1 MSDDGLKAPMP
12 GLGPWVA
19 RMVAAALLVVA
30 VVGSP
35 VWAQPVISG
44 ITRARLDLKLSLPV
58 AGRVEQLVVNEG
70 DRVRKGDLILS
81 LDKTLEALEV
91 DRRKL
96 LLDDVAK
103 LGELRQREAVLREQ
117 VANARS
123 LLATQVVSRKQV
135 EDEEMVHRDV
145 LAQLG
150 GLEMAKKRER
160 VEYELAQE
168 ALARRILRAP
178 ADGTIA
184 KIHFRVGESLAANEP
199 AVGLVDIARV
209 RFVGTLPASAAARL
223 AVGMTARLAL
233 SRDGDEI
240 VRQARISFVSP
251 LTDAASGLVEVIAEF
266 DNADKAVRPGIAG
279 QMSVHPGASR
289 GPAPAAR
296 PASDA
301 AR

>member
-1 MSDDGLKAPMP
+1 MHAACKTPVAGLKHWPAS
-12 GLGPWVA
+12 L
-19 RMVAAALLVVA
+19 VAAAAVVLA

-35 VWAQPVISG
+35 VWAQTVISG

-58 AGRVEQLVVNEG
+58 AGRVELLAVNEG

-117 VANARS
+117 VANVRG
-123 LLATQVVSRKQV
+123 LLETQVVSRKQV
-135 EDEEMVHRDV
+135 EDEEMVYRDV

-160 VEYELAQE
+160 VEHELAQE

-199 AVGLVDIARV
+199 AVGLVDISRV
-209 RFVGTLPASAAARL
+209 RFVGTLPASAVARL

-279 QMSVHPGASR
+279 QMSVQVGAGR
-289 GPAPAAR
+289 ALPPAGRPAPDSTR
-296 PASDA
+296 
-301 AR
+301 

>member
-1 MSDDGLKAPMP
+1 MGRVS
-12 GLGPWVA
+12 VRA
-19 RMVAAALLVVA
+19 RAAALLLLA
-30 VVGSP
+30 VLACP
-35 VWAQPVISG
+35 VSVSAQLVISG

-58 AGRVEQLVVNEG
+58 AGRVEQLLVNEG
-70 DRVRKGDLILS
+70 DHVNKGDVILS

-96 LLDDVAK
+96 LLDDVSK

-123 LLATQVVSRKQV
+123 LQATQLISRKQV
-135 EDEEMVHRDV
+135 EDEEMVYRDV

-150 GLEMAKKRER
+150 GLEIAKKRER

-168 ALARRILRAP
+168 ALSRRILRAP

-184 KIHFRVGESLAANEP
+184 KINFRVGESLAANDS
-199 AVGLVDIARV
+199 AVTLVDITKV
-209 RFVGTLPASAAARL
+209 RFVGTLPAGAAARL
-223 AVGMTARLAL
+223 SAGMTGRLAL
-233 SRDGDEI
+233 ARDGGEI

-279 QMSVHPGASR
+279 QMPVQLGAAR
-289 GPAPAAR
+289 GGAPAAR
-296 PASDA
+296 RASDPA
-301 AR
+301 P

>member
-1 MSDDGLKAPMP
+1 MGGFKAQR
-12 GLGPWVA
+12 LGMKRLSA
-19 RMVAAALLVVA
+19 GATAAALLVLVLVA
-30 VVGSP
+30 FASSAFAQGVV
-35 VWAQPVISG
+35 SG
-44 ITRARLDLKLSLPV
+44 ITRAKLDLKLSLPV
-58 AGRVEQLVVNEG
+58 AGRVEQLAVNEG

-103 LGELRQREAVLREQ
+103 LGELRLREGVLREQ

-123 LLATQVVSRKQV
+123 LLVTQVMSRKQV
-135 EDEEMVHRDV
+135 EDEEMVYREV

-150 GLEMAKKRER
+150 GLEMAKKRDR

-199 AVGLVDIARV
+199 AVGLVDITRV

-223 AVGMTARLAL
+223 TVGMTARLAL
-233 SRDGDEI
+233 ARDGGEI
-240 VRQARISFVSP
+240 VRQARVSFVSP

-266 DNADKAVRPGIAG
+266 DNADRAVRPGIAG
-279 QMSVHPGASR
+279 QMQIDVGAGR
-289 GPAPAAR
+289 GVLPAVQR
-296 PASDA
+296 ASDRA
-301 AR
+301 K

>member
-1 MSDDGLKAPMP
+1 MGRVS
-12 GLGPWVA
+12 VRA
-19 RMVAAALLVVA
+19 RAAALLLLA
-30 VVGSP
+30 VLACP
-35 VWAQPVISG
+35 VSVSAQLVISG

-58 AGRVEQLVVNEG
+58 AGRVEQLLVNEG
-70 DRVRKGDLILS
+70 DHVNKGDVILS

-96 LLDDVAK
+96 LLDDVSK

-123 LLATQVVSRKQV
+123 LQATQLISRKQV
-135 EDEEMVHRDV
+135 EDEEMVYRDV

-150 GLEMAKKRER
+150 GLEIAKKRER

-168 ALARRILRAP
+168 ALSRRILRAP

-184 KIHFRVGESLAANEP
+184 KINFRVGESLAANDS
-199 AVGLVDIARV
+199 AVTLVDITKV
-209 RFVGTLPASAAARL
+209 RFVGTLPAGAAARL
-223 AVGMTARLAL
+223 SAGMTGRLSLA
-233 SRDGDEI
+233 RDGGEI

-279 QMSVHPGASR
+279 QMPINLGAVR
-289 GPAPAAR
+289 GAAPAVR
-296 PASDA
+296 RASDPA
-301 AR
+301 K

>member
-1 MSDDGLKAPMP
+1 MSAGFQIKV
-12 GLGPWVA
+12 LGMKRLSACGMAV
-19 RMVAAALLVVA
+19 ALLVLA
-30 VVGSP
+30 VFASP
-35 VWAQPVISG
+35 VSAQLVVSG

-70 DRVRKGDLILS
+70 DWVSKGDLILS

-96 LLDDVAK
+96 LLDDVSK
-103 LGELRQREAVLREQ
+103 LNELRQREGVLREQ

-123 LLATQVVSRKQV
+123 LLMTPVISRKQV
-135 EDEEMVHRDV
+135 EDEEMVYRDV

-199 AVGLVDIARV
+199 AVGLVDISKV
-209 RFVGTLPASAAARL
+209 RFVGTLPANAAARL
-223 AVGMTARLAL
+223 TVGMTAWLAL
-233 SRDGDEI
+233 AREGGEI
-240 VRQARISFVSP
+240 VRRARISFVSP

-266 DNADKAVRPGIAG
+266 DNADKVVRPGIAG
-279 QMSVHPGASR
+279 QMPIHVGASR
-289 GPAPAAR
+289 SVAPAVR
-296 PASDA
+296 RASA
-301 AR
+301 PSQ

>member
-1 MSDDGLKAPMP
+1 MSSMFHTKILNMKRWSCRG
-12 GLGPWVA
+12 WV
-19 RMVAAALLVVA
+19 VAQLLLVVFSSPVSA
-30 VVGSP
+30 QLVVG
-35 VWAQPVISG
+35 G

-58 AGRVEQLVVNEG
+58 AGRVEQLAVNEG

-81 LDKTLEALEV
+81 LDKTLEVLEV

-96 LLDDVAK
+96 LLEDVSK
-103 LGELRQREAVLREQ
+103 LNELRQREGVLREQ

-123 LLATQVVSRKQV
+123 LLATPVISRKQV
-135 EDEEMVHRDV
+135 EDEEMVYRDV

-150 GLEMAKKRER
+150 GLEIAKKREK

-199 AVGLVDIARV
+199 AVSLVDISRAR
-209 RFVGTLPASAAARL
+209 FIGTLPASAAAQL
-223 AVGMTARLAL
+223 KVGMSARLELA
-233 SRDGDEI
+233 REGGEI
-240 VRQARISFVSP
+240 VRQAKISFVSP

-266 DNADKAVRPGIAG
+266 NNADKVVRPGIAG
-279 QMSVHPGASR
+279 QMHINTDAGRSDAPSSKRASA
-289 GPAPAAR
+289 PAP
-296 PASDA
+296 
-301 AR
+301 

>member
-1 MSDDGLKAPMP
+1 MGGFKAQR
-12 GLGPWVA
+12 LGMKRLSA
-19 RMVAAALLVVA
+19 GATAAALLVLVLVA
-30 VVGSP
+30 FASSAFAQGVV
-35 VWAQPVISG
+35 SG
-44 ITRARLDLKLSLPV
+44 ITRAKLDLKLSLPV
-58 AGRVEQLVVNEG
+58 AGRVEQLAVNEG

-103 LGELRQREAVLREQ
+103 LGELRLREGVLREQ

-123 LLATQVVSRKQV
+123 LLVTQVMSRKQV
-135 EDEEMVHRDV
+135 EDEEMVYRDV

-199 AVGLVDIARV
+199 AVGLVDITRV

-223 AVGMTARLAL
+223 TVGMTARLAL
-233 SRDGDEI
+233 ARDGGEI
-240 VRQARISFVSP
+240 VRQARVSFVSP

-266 DNADKAVRPGIAG
+266 DNADRAVRPGIAG
-279 QMSVHPGASR
+279 QMQIDVGAGR
-289 GPAPAAR
+289 GVLPAVQR
-296 PASDA
+296 ASDRA
-301 AR
+301 K

>member
-1 MSDDGLKAPMP
+1 MSALACKTPAAGLQ
-12 GLGPWVA
+12 PWRA
-19 RMVAAALLVVA
+19 SLVAAAAVVLA
-30 VVGSP
+30 LVGSP
-35 VWAQPVISG
+35 VGAQTVISG

-58 AGRVEQLVVNEG
+58 AGRVEQLAVNEG

-117 VANARS
+117 VANVRG
-123 LLATQVVSRKQV
+123 LLETQVVSRKQV

-199 AVGLVDIARV
+199 AVGLVDISRV

-233 SRDGDEI
+233 SRDGDDI
-240 VRQARISFVSP
+240 LRQARISFVSP

-279 QMSVHPGASR
+279 QMSVQVGAGR
-289 GPAPAAR
+289 GLPPAGRPAPDSTR
-296 PASDA
+296 
-301 AR
+301 

>member
-1 MSDDGLKAPMP
+1 MSNDVKPRTWRGPRVGLRTGAACLLLMALAAP
-12 GLGPWVA
+12 A
-19 RMVAAALLVVA
+19 
-30 VVGSP
+30 S
-35 VWAQPVISG
+35 AQLVISG

-58 AGRVEQLVVNEG
+58 AGRVKQLTVSEG
-70 DRVRKGDLILS
+70 DQVRKGDVILS

-96 LLDDVAK
+96 LLDDVSK
-103 LGELRQREAVLREQ
+103 LVELRRRAAVLRDQ

-123 LLATQVVSRKQV
+123 LLATQLVSRKQV

-145 LAQLG
+145 LAQLA

-184 KIHFRVGESLAANEP
+184 KINFRVGESLAANDA
-199 AVGLVDIARV
+199 AVSLVDITKV
-209 RFVGTLPASAAARL
+209 RFVGTLPASAATRL
-223 AVGMTARLAL
+223 KVGMLGRLTLARE
-233 SRDGDEI
+233 GGEI

-251 LTDAASGLVEVIAEF
+251 LTDAASGLVEVIAEM

-279 QMSVHPGASR
+279 QMTIQFG
-289 GPAPAAR
+289 AAR
-296 PASDA
+296 RASDA
-301 AR
+301 KP